1 MSCLKSD
8 NTTDALSKYYDDLI
22 NLINLAASVMSKE
35 LVYYKTLTIEALL
48 TIEVHSR
55 DTLIGLI
62 NNKVKYYIYS
72 Y

>member
-8 NTTDALSKYYDDLI
+8 NATEALSKYYDDLI

-62 NNKVKYYIYS
+62 NNNVKF
-72 Y
+72 